1 MTGLGRAAVLLALAA
16 SFAGCSFAHRFWA
29 VQPGVDQ
36 VLRVENG
43 DRIYFEMEES
53 PLSGYLWDFT
63 CDDKDV
69 TVTIDHVR
77 PRRADAAD
85 PQGVAKVMI
94 RVHRGYDGPSA
105 VVFALKRQGES
116 SPAKS
121 FTITLFRR
129 TGDAAFWR

>member
-1 MTGLGRAAVLLALAA
+1 MRRAAPAIFLLSAALLY
-16 SFAGCSFAHRFWA
+16 GCALERRFFA

-43 DRIYFEMEES
+43 DRIYFEMEENAAA
-53 PLSGYLWDFT
+53 GYVWDFT
-63 CDDKDV
+63 CDDPDV

-77 PRRADAAD
+77 PDGADRVGA
-85 PQGVAKVMI
+85 PGTAKAMI

-105 VVFALKRQGES
+105 VTFALKRPGERK
-116 SPAKS
+116 PAKR
-121 FTITLFRR
+121 FTVTLFRR

>member
-1 MTGLGRAAVLLALAA
+1 MRGIAAAAPVFLAALLA
-16 SFAGCSFAHRFWA
+16 GCAFGHRFWA

-43 DRIYFEMEES
+43 DRIFFEMGEDAA
-53 PLSGYLWDFT
+53 SGCLWDFT

-77 PRRADAAD
+77 IDRADAD
-85 PQGVAKVMI
+85 GDSGVAKVMI
-94 RVHRGYDGPSA
+94 RVHRGYDGPST
-105 VVFALKRQGES
+105 VTFSLKRQGES